1 MIRFFLFCILSLFFI
16 GCGLVKQY
24 GEPSYYRALKKDNRD
39 YLHLNSCGPEAL
51 QKALAK
57 LETETNTEIL
67 SQSIQKIFKCNNLV
81 RDFLSVF
88 INDARGITFP
98 EEIIHILELHGF
110 KVVKVDKLEF
120 LNVLT
125 DVAIVLVKKENALEY
140 HWMCFP
146 IDKNISTFFGN
157 ETIIKEIYLI
167 TKNN

>member
-1 MIRFFLFCILSLFFI
+1 MIRFLSFCILSLFLA

-24 GEPSYYRALKKDNRD
+24 GEPSHYRALKKDNRD
-39 YLHLNSCGPEAL
+39 PLHINSCGPDAL
-51 QKALAK
+51 QKAFSK
-57 LETETNTEIL
+57 LGIETNIEAL
-67 SQSIQKIFKCNNLV
+67 SQSIQKDFKCNNLV

-88 INDARGITFP
+88 INEARRITFP
-98 EEIIHILELHGF
+98 EEVIHVLEFHGF

-125 DVAIVLVKKENALEY
+125 DVAIVLVKKENILDY

-157 ETIIKEIYLI
+157 DTVIKEIYLI